1 MNFLKKWYTYQ
12 KERFPV
18 MVFGLYIFSIV
29 FAVFCVCNSCYDDI
43 FLNHP
48 QSHLMGVPELH
59 KIEWIKLIPM
69 FIVAFLQFLMVRI
82 TDEFKDYEEDC
93 KYRPYRPVPRG
104 LVTLKE
110 LKILFIICAI
120 LQVVITFIF
129 NRGGLILLA
138 LVWAFSGL
146 LSKDFFIKK
155 FIDKHMLF
163 GVFLDELL
171 MPVIALYLSSY
182 IIAPNMCME
191 TLVFSNLG
199 HILLISYFVSWT
211 VEIARKVRCKEDEE
225 EGVKTYTAVFGIGKA
240 ILILFILETLLMLLQ
255 LKVLGTAYMP
265 WIIGVYVLTNLIN
278 LLFVKKKN
286 KKLAKMTELSAN
298 IYIIIIYLSMGLLI
312 I

>member
-1 MNFLKKWYTYQ
+1 MNFFKKWYTYQ

-18 MVFGLYIFSIV
+18 VMFGLYIFSIV
-29 FAVFCVCNSCYDDI
+29 FAVFCFSNASNE
-43 FLNHP
+43 L
-48 QSHLMGVPELH
+48 LMNNY
-59 KIEWIKLIPM
+59 KIILDTAMINKVEWLKIIPM

-82 TDEFKDYEEDC
+82 TDEFKDYEDDC

-104 LVTLKE
+104 LITLKE
-110 LKILFIICAI
+110 LKVLFIICAL

-129 NRGGLILLA
+129 NRSGLILLA
-138 LVWAFSGL
+138 IVWVFSGL

-155 FIDKHMLF
+155 FIDRHMLF

-171 MPVIALYLSSY
+171 MPVLVLYLSSF
-182 IIAPNMCME
+182 IIFPDMCME
-191 TLVFSNLG
+191 ALVFSNLG
-199 HILLISYFVSWT
+199 YILLISYLVSWT
-211 VEIARKVRCKEDEE
+211 VEIARKIRCKEDEE

-255 LKVLGTAYMP
+255 LKVSGTAHLP
-265 WIIGVYVLTNLIN
+265 WIIGVYVLTNIIN
-278 LLFVKKKN
+278 LLFVKKKT

-298 IYIIIIYLSMGLLI
+298 IYIIIVYLSMGLLI

>member
-18 MVFGLYIFSIV
+18 VTFGLYIFCIV
-29 FAVFCVCNSCYDDI
+29 FAVFCFSNASKEILINNYKM
-43 FLNHP
+43 FLETINTP
-48 QSHLMGVPELH
+48 
-59 KIEWIKLIPM
+59 KIECIKIIPM

-82 TDEFKDYEEDC
+82 IDEFKDYEEDC

-120 LQVVITFIF
+120 LQVAITFLF
-129 NRGGLILLA
+129 NEEGLILLA

-146 LSKDFFIKK
+146 LSKNFFMKK

-171 MPVIALYLSSY
+171 MPVLVMYLSSY
-182 IIAPNMCME
+182 IITPNMCME
-191 TLVFSNLG
+191 ALFFSNLG
-199 HILLISYFVSWT
+199 EILLISYLVSWT
-211 VEIARKVRCKEDEE
+211 VEIARKLRCKEDEE

-240 ILILFILETLLMLLQ
+240 TLILVVLETLLMLTQ
-255 LKVLGTAYMP
+255 IKALGIAHLP
-265 WIIGVYVLTNLIN
+265 WIIGVYVLTNITN
-278 LLFVKKKN
+278 LLFAKN
-286 KKLAKMTELSAN
+286 KTKKLAKITELSAN
-298 IYIIIIYLSMGLLI
+298 IYIIIIYISMGLLI

>member
-1 MNFLKKWYTYQ
+1 MNFFKKWYTYQ

-18 MVFGLYIFSIV
+18 VMFGLYIFSIV
-29 FAVFCVCNSCYDDI
+29 FAVFCFSNAS
-43 FLNHP
+43 NEM
-48 QSHLMGVPELH
+48 LMNNY
-59 KIEWIKLIPM
+59 KIILDTSMINEVEWLKIIPM

-120 LQVVITFIF
+120 LQVIITFIF
-129 NRGGLILLA
+129 NRNGLILLA
-138 LVWAFSGL
+138 IVWAFSGL

-155 FIDKHMLF
+155 FIDRHMLF
-163 GVFLDELL
+163 GVFLDEIL
-171 MPVIALYLSSY
+171 MPILVLYLSSF
-182 IIAPNMCME
+182 IIFPNMCME
-191 TLVFSNLG
+191 ALVFSNLG
-199 HILLISYFVSWT
+199 YILLISYLVSWT

-240 ILILFILETLLMLLQ
+240 ILILFILENLLMLLQ
-255 LKVLGTAYMP
+255 LKVLGKAHLP
-265 WIIGVYVLTNLIN
+265 WIIGVYVLTNIIN

-298 IYIIIIYLSMGLLI
+298 IYIIYIYLSMGLLI

>member
-18 MVFGLYIFSIV
+18 AMFGTYIFCIV
-29 FAVFCVCNSCYDDI
+29 FAVFCFCNYI
-43 FLNHP
+43 GEINYNEFLKDKLFGQAP
-48 QSHLMGVPELH
+48 ILYTVDY
-59 KIEWIKLIPM
+59 IKLIPM

-104 LVTLKE
+104 LITLKE

-120 LQVVITFIF
+120 LQVVITFLF
-129 NRGGLILLA
+129 NRYSLIHLA
-138 LVWAFSGL
+138 LVWAFSAL

-155 FIDKHMLF
+155 FIDKHMLI
-163 GVFLDELL
+163 GVFLDEIL
-171 MPVIALYLSSY
+171 MLILVLYLSSY
-182 IIAPNMCME
+182 IYIG
-191 TLVFSNLG
+191 SNIWP
-199 HILLISYFVSWT
+199 ILLISYLVSLT

-255 LKVLGTAYMP
+255 LKVLGTIHLP
-265 WIIGVYVLTNLIN
+265 WIVGVYVLTNIIN

-298 IYIIIIYLSMGLLI
+298 IYIIFIYLSMGLLI